1 MASRVHG
8 STTCRPQVIT
18 EVMSSYAP
26 GAVVLQCGTDSL
38 SGDKLGCLNL
48 SMRGHANCVRFVK
61 SFNLPLLLLGGGG
74 YTMRNVSR
82 AWAYETGLAA
92 GVELGRKIPMNEY
105 YEYFGPDFELDVKAS
120 NMDDLNTPE
129 YLDRVKRIV
138 LENLRQKG
146 GPPGIQLTEVPHLP
160 HDDDDNMEED
170 MIDPD
175 ERRPRSERDRRIQP
189 EGELSDSEDEGEGG
203 RRNHQDQK
211 RKASMPRSPKP
222 ATLRPLNDSME
233 LELGSEVKTEATDA
247 MLELPIQTTL
257 GGENVN
263 VNTDGP
269 PSAMRDEPLS
279 PPSS

>member
-1 MASRVHG
+1 
-8 STTCRPQVIT
+8 
-18 EVMSSYAP
+18 
-26 GAVVLQCGTDSL
+26 
-38 SGDKLGCLNL
+38 
-48 SMRGHANCVRFVK
+48 
-61 SFNLPLLLLGGGG
+61 
-74 YTMRNVSR
+74 
-82 AWAYETGLAA
+82 
-92 GVELGRKIPMNEY
+92 
-105 YEYFGPDFELDVKAS
+105 
-120 NMDDLNTPE
+120 
-129 YLDRVKRIV
+129 
-138 LENLRQKG
+138 
-146 GPPGIQLTEVPHLP
+146 
-160 HDDDDNMEED
+160 MEED

-175 ERRPRSERDRRIQP
+175 ERRPRMYSIGRNYTLSLLFIHIILAGSERDRRIQP

-233 LELGSEVKTEATDA
+233 LEMGSEVKTEATDA